1 MSKSNPFDDFENEGE
16 IREGFLCPSC
26 RQDLKSVEFLV
37 EHVEKEHAEER
48 DAFQSAF
55 KDFFTKAKR
64 KLKVNFD
71 ENRSS
76 SSSEREVPSFYS
88 NPFNSMVKYQTEGKD
103 RSHLEDFNKERN
115 PRLERYASEANKL
128 IIRLNKILTN
138 RPSDPV
144 QRRNHEK
151 NVSHANFFIQIL
163 ICSFIHR

>member
-1 MSKSNPFDDFENEGE
+1 MSSSNPFDDYDNEGE

-26 RQDLKSVEFLV
+26 REDLKSVEFLV

-48 DAFQSAF
+48 DAFASAF
-55 KDFFTKAKR
+55 KDFFNKAKR

-76 SSSEREVPSFYS
+76 SSSEREFKDPIRSWN
-88 NPFNSMVKYQTEGKD
+88 NPFNSMEKYQTVGKD
-103 RSHLEDFNKERN
+103 KSHLDAFNEERN

-151 NVSHANFFIQIL
+151 NVSHKYVYFQI
-163 ICSFIHR
+163 IS

>member
-1 MSKSNPFDDFENEGE
+1 MSSSNPFDDENEGE

-26 RQDLKSVEFLV
+26 REDLKSVEFLV
-37 EHVEKEHAEER
+37 EHVENEHAEER

-76 SSSEREVPSFYS
+76 VSSEREVKEPTGAWN
-88 NPFNSMVKYQTEGKD
+88 NPFNSMEKYQTVGND
-103 RSHLEDFNKERN
+103 RSYMEAFNEERN

-151 NVSHANFFIQIL
+151 NVSH
-163 ICSFIHR
+163 